1 MDSALSTVRLVAEEL
16 VERGASAVVLA
27 GSHARGDA
35 GPESDLDDIVVGL
48 EDFSCSLERREGF
61 LVSVSERPFEK
72 HCEAFED
79 PGSVCSAVPGWRE
92 ALAVYDP
99 DGLAASLLADRRSSG
114 LDLGTAGAAARRVG
128 GRSGDGIRRGGSQA
142 RRGAP

>member
-48 EDFSCSLERREGF
+48 EDCSCSLERREGF

-72 HCEAFED
+72 HCEALED
-79 PGSVCSAVPGWRE
+79 PGSVCSAVAGWCE
-92 ALAVYDP
+92 ALVVYDP
-99 DGLAASLLADRRSSG
+99 HGLAASLIEEAWAWTWGPLERRC
-114 LDLGTAGAAARRVG
+114 
-128 GRSGDGIRRGGSQA
+128 DGWVAEVVTGYAEEVSQA